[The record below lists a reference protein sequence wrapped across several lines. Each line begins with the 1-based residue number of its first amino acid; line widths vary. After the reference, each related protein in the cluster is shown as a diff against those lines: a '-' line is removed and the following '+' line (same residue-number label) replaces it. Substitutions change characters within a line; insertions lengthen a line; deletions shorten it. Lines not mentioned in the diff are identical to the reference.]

1 MANQKLTY
9 NFALTRIVGALLPT
23 TIFSRLGRLPD
34 IAPKD
39 LIRNCAAPSRTQQAK
54 ARKAAMEIEGPRLI
68 TTMINMAPTIE
79 MTLGRIKM
87 TVDITIITAGVARM
101 IEVPIATH
109 SRISNKCY
117 TCHVKLCPRKYLS
130 KVESAQSSCEL
141 LTRSTEICNQSIS
154 SLRFTTCMM
163 GAFFIFG
170 SYPTLS
176 ITGLIKMT

>member
-1 MANQKLTY
+1 
-9 NFALTRIVGALLPT
+9 
-23 TIFSRLGRLPD
+23 
-34 IAPKD
+34 
-39 LIRNCAAPSRTQQAK
+39 
-54 ARKAAMEIEGPRLI
+54 MEIEGPRLI

-109 SRISNKCY
+109 SRISKCY

-130 KVESAQSSCEL
+130 KAESAQSSCEL
-141 LTRSTEICNQSIS
+141 LTRSIEICNRSIS
-154 SLRFTTCMM
+154 SLRSTMYMM
-163 GAFFIFG
+163 GAFLIFG